1 MLRRIDQIVL
11 ILLLLMAV
19 LSPFMQLSSFDQFP
33 AAGDDLETQ
42 IICGLCGIGIL
53 LALARILQVV
63 QTLSYTQCLIPAR
76 TIRLCATDEFSNG
89 LVSPHWVIPL
99 RILSLLS

>member
-19 LSPFMQLSSFDQFP
+19 VSPFMQLGQLDQFP
-33 AAGDDLETQ
+33 VAGDDLETQ

-53 LALARILQVV
+53 LVLAGILQLV
-63 QTLSYTQCLIPAR
+63 QNLRYIQSLIPAR
-76 TIRLCATDEFSNG
+76 IIRLRAADELSNG
-89 LVSPHWVIPL
+89 LVSPHLLIPL
-99 RILSLLS
+99 RI

>member
-19 LSPFMQLSSFDQFP
+19 LSPLMQLGQLDQFP
-33 AAGDDLETQ
+33 VAGDDLETQ

-53 LALARILQVV
+53 LVLARLLQVV
-63 QTLSYTQCLIPAR
+63 QNCRYTQCLIPAR
-76 TIRLCATDEFSNG
+76 AIRLCATDEFSNG
-89 LVSPHWVIPL
+89 PVSPHLLIPL
-99 RILSLLS
+99 RI